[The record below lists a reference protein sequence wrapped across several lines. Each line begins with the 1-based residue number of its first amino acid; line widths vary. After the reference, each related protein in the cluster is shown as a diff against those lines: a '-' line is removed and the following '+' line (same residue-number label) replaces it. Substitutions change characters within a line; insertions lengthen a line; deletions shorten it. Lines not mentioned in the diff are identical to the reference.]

1 MKHLLLFF
9 IIAVSLLFASSYG
22 QTSKKNTTVWSKQ
35 IYQDNSTPT
44 SLIVNNGM
52 IIAGYTDAS
61 SNSHLFFVDDG
72 NGQIMCNKK
81 IDSVRL
87 SPTPMVG
94 GKNSGNFYCGLGD
107 SVIQYDNQGD
117 ETYAVKSLES
127 TSAPY
132 TIMGRND
139 DYYFTNPSGGNVG
152 RLTIYDNSNRLVKSW
167 PTLNKITQKISADT
181 SQIILS
187 SYQYGGDLTNVHSF
201 VASYTFDGQVN
212 WTDSL
217 PDLGGSR
224 AVNCIGEKGNI
235 YFANGN
241 YNYGGNGT
249 KMSWEIIKYS
259 PSGHRL
265 WVYDWDGDNGYRFG
279 NWVHDI
285 IALPDGGCIVA
296 GAATRADAPAD
307 DPNQYG
313 ATLLAL
319 DKDGNISWKLTQ
331 DDKSFYSSNFEAI
344 AWDNEH
350 NLVCAHEKM
359 GLGGS
364 NGSYNI
370 GEIFKY
376 SIDGVTAVAPQPI
389 NLPRQFVL
397 RQNYPNPFNPSTTIE
412 FDLPHSSLVT
422 LKVYNILGQEVA
434 TLINGSEGPA
444 GLNSVKFNAGNLAG
458 GVYLYHLQMNEFGQ
472 TKKLILI
479 K

>member
-1 MKHLLLFF
+1 M
-9 IIAVSLLFASSYG
+9 AVSLLFASSYG
-22 QTSKKNTTVWSKQ
+22 QTLKKTTTVWSKQ
-35 IYQDNSTPT
+35 LYQDVSSPV
-44 SLIVNNGM
+44 SLIVNNGT
-52 IIAGYTDAS
+52 IIAGYADTS
-61 SNSHLFFVDDG
+61 KTSHLFFVDDG
-72 NGQIMCNKK
+72 NGQLMCAKK
-81 IDSVRL
+81 IASVRI
-87 SPTPMVG
+87 SDFPMVG
-94 GKNSGNFYCGLGD
+94 SKNSNDFYCSLGD
-107 SVIQYDNQGD
+107 SVVQYDNQGY
-117 ETYAVKSLES
+117 EMSAVKLPES
-127 TSAPY
+127 MTAPY

-152 RLTIYDNSNRLVKSW
+152 RLNVYDNSNRLVKSW
-167 PTLNKITQKISADT
+167 RTLNKITQKISADT

-187 SYQYGGDLTNVHSF
+187 SYQYGGGRIYNIHSF
-201 VASYTFDGQVN
+201 VASYTLDGQVN

-217 PDLGGSR
+217 PDLGGGR

-241 YNYGGNGT
+241 YGYGGGG

-279 NWVHDI
+279 NWVQDI

-296 GAATRADAPAD
+296 GSATRADAPAD

-331 DDKSFYSSNFEAI
+331 DDESFYSSNFAVM
-344 AWDNEH
+344 AWDSER
-350 NLVCAHEKM
+350 NLICAHEKV

-364 NGSYNI
+364 NGSYTI
-370 GEIFKY
+370 GEVFKY
-376 SIDGVTAVAPQPI
+376 SIDGVTAAAPQPTMI
-389 NLPRQFVL
+389 PQQFVL

-412 FDLPHSSLVT
+412 FNLPHSSLVT

-434 TLINGSEGPA
+434 TLINGSERPA
-444 GLNSVKFNAGNLAG
+444 GLNSFKFNAGNLAA
-458 GVYLYHLQMNEFGQ
+458 GVYVYRLETPDFNFAQKMVLA
-472 TKKLILI
+472 K
-479 K
+479 